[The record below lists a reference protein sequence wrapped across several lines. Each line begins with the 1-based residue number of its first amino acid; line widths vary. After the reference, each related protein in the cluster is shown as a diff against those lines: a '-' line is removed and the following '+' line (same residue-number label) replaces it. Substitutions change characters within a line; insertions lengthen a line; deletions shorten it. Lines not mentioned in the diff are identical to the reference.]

1 MKEIL
6 GTTDINLITYTKFGK
21 NMIAALSTIRLAI
34 YNETTKDTEIVR
46 FAILGLVIE
55 EGKFEEEIKDKKY
68 LVTEIIKWVIVFS
81 AIFLV
86 ILMFA

>member
-6 GTTDINLITYTKFGK
+6 GTTDINLITYKKFGK
-21 NMIAALSTIRLAI
+21 NMIAALSPIRLAI
-34 YNETTKDTEIVR
+34 YNETTKDTAIVR

-55 EGKFEEEIKDKKY
+55 EDKFEEEIKDQKY
-68 LVTEIIKWVIVFS
+68 LVLEIIKWVLIFS
-81 AIFLV
+81 AIFLI